1 MKNQGTSEKFGRN
14 PKCELD
20 WINIQREKG
29 KIKIQRK
36 KGNKKE
42 VKVQREKGNKSPNRK
57 GKIKV
62 QRKKGNRS
70 PKRKGK
76 KRKEKS
82 HSQDHDVKSR
92 SISIG

>member
-1 MKNQGTSEKFGRN
+1 M
-14 PKCELD
+14 
-20 WINIQREKG
+20 
-29 KIKIQRK
+29 
-36 KGNKKE
+36 
-42 VKVQREKGNKSPNRK
+42 KVQREKGNKSPKRK

-82 HSQDHDVKSR
+82 HSQDHDVKSW